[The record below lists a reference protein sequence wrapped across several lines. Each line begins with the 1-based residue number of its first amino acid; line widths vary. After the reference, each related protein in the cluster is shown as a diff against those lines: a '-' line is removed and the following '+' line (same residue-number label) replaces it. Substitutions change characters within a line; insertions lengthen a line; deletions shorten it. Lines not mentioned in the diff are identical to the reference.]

1 MNPKDVMNFD
11 QFERLH
17 AIGLTAA
24 LAQQVA
30 DLETDPDAQPMRVLE
45 VHREHLLLHNGA
57 GERRGRPT
65 QRLLDRLAVDDQALA
80 VGDWVLACPQQA
92 APDRVIERLMPTR
105 QLCRR
110 VNDGRGATR
119 RQVLV
124 SNVDLALLVMG
135 LDQDYNLR
143 RLERYLALVRLA
155 GVAPVLLLTKADT
168 VELPL
173 LAHRLASAREL
184 MPAGAPVLAVDG
196 RDASLCDRLWPWLGR
211 GRTLVLLGS
220 SGAGKSTL
228 TNTLAHATGG
238 RSDPRVS
245 PSGGAPEVP
254 AWPPRTDAAPQRT
267 QSVRAGDD
275 RGRHT
280 TTVRSLHFTRP
291 GACIIDTPGLR
302 ALRLDAGDPAQLD
315 AVFDDVARL
324 APHCR
329 FRDCRHQDEPGCAVR
344 EELPPQRLCNY
355 QKLLREARRDSMT
368 ALERREQL
376 AIWKA
381 RGRAGHARAKAKR
394 GEPNQDP

>member
-1 MNPKDVMNFD
+1 MNFD

-24 LAQQVA
+24 LAQQFA
-30 DLETDPDAQPMRVLE
+30 DFETDPDAQPMRVLE
-45 VHREHLLLHNGA
+45 VHREHLLLHDGA
-57 GERRGRPT
+57 DERRGRPT
-65 QRLLDRLAVDDQALA
+65 PRLLDQLAVDDQAPA
-80 VGDWVLACPQQA
+80 VGDWVLACRQQA
-92 APDRVIERLMPTR
+92 APDRVIERLKPR
-105 QLCRR
+105 NQLCRR
-110 VNDGRGATR
+110 INDGRGATR

-124 SNVDLALLVMG
+124 SNVDMALLVMG

-173 LAHRLASAREL
+173 LAHRLASARDL

-228 TNTLAHATGG
+228 TNTLANSLADASVDG
-238 RSDPRVS
+238 SDSHGPQ
-245 PSGGAPEVP
+245 PDALPEAR
-254 AWPPRTDAAPQRT
+254 AWPARTDSAPQRT

-324 APHCR
+324 APQCR

-344 EELPPQRLCNY
+344 EALPAQRLGNY
-355 QKLLREARRDSMT
+355 HKLLREARRDSLT
-368 ALERREQL
+368 ALERRDQL

-381 RGRAGHARAKAKR
+381 RGRAGHARARAKR
-394 GEPNQDP
+394 GEPD